1 MPDEDL
7 IESAPRPQSG
17 FRRRAGAALHGRWGV
32 VAVLIVGLVAGSVGG
47 YLVGSNRPQLAGL
60 GSPYFGFLPGT
71 GFDYTE
77 LQFDENYGRP
87 PLPTLTPADLV
98 ALGERVGAEVHILS
112 AQSAVP
118 VLCGTSLGQPG
129 STTLGQPDNTAVEYP
144 STVFNVADGRVVEL
158 LWPHPDAEAASR
170 TLHTL
175 VFQAQLCPELPDYQ
189 AMVRSSGVLTGLG
202 DEYVVLDREPMNPDA
217 QGALFATTALV
228 RVGADLIEI
237 TVAAEDQA
245 VPEAENRCLLIAAV
259 AVQVASGG

>member
-17 FRRRAGAALHGRWGV
+17 FRRRAGAALHQRWGV
-32 VAVLIVGLVAGSVGG
+32 AAMLIVGLVAGSVGG

-87 PLPTLTPADLV
+87 SLQTLSSQDLA
-98 ALGERVGAEVHILS
+98 ALGERVTAEVHILS
-112 AQSAVP
+112 AQSAIP

-129 STTLGQPDNTAVEYP
+129 IVEADYP
-144 STVFNVADGRVVEL
+144 STVFTVSDGRITEL
-158 LWPHPDAEAASR
+158 VWPHPDAEAASR

-175 VFQAQLCPELPDYQ
+175 VFQAQLCPELPDHQ
-189 AMVRSSGVLTGLG
+189 AMVRSRGVLTGLG
-202 DEYVVLDREPMNPDA
+202 DEYVVFDREPMNLDA
-217 QGALFATTALV
+217 QGGLHATTVLV

-245 VPEAENRCLLIAAV
+245 VPEAETRCLLTAAV